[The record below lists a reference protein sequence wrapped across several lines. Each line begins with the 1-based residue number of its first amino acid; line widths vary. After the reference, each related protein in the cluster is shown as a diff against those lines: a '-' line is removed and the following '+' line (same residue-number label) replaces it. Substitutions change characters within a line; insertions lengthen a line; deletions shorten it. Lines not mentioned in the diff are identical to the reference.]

1 MKNQSLLPFFAPQGI
16 AVIGASRDPTKL
28 GYGLARNLVQS
39 GYTGAVH
46 FVNPKGDELLGRPI
60 YHQIAD
66 IPEPV
71 DLALVLVPPQFVPQT
86 LIDCGKRGIRAA
98 IIATGGF
105 RETGA
110 DGAALEKR
118 CLEIAREYQIRLIG
132 PNCIG
137 VANTHLPMDT
147 TFLQP
152 PPPPPGDM
160 AFISHSGAICAAVI
174 DWVRGQGTGFSHLI
188 SLGNQADVNET
199 DVLEPVAEDPHTKV
213 LTMYLEGI
221 SNGRRFMETAR
232 RVTRQKPVI
241 ALKVGRFEA
250 GKRAAASHT
259 GALAG
264 QEAAFDAAFQ
274 KAGVLR
280 ANTSEEMFYW
290 ARALA
295 WCPLPQGRR
304 IAILTNAGGP
314 GVTASDALELNQ
326 LKLADLSPETNAALK
341 AILPLAASTHNPVDM
356 LASAPPEHYAQ
367 CLQALLADEGVD
379 GVIVISP
386 PPPASSAGAVTKAI
400 LPIIQMSDKPVI
412 LALMGD
418 QLIQEGVAFARA
430 AQVVEYRFPE
440 WAASAMG
447 ALARY
452 ADWRQMPEDET
463 LVFDDVQK
471 EAAAKLLVGQPAGEF
486 LPQEVA
492 NGLLAAYGIP
502 TVQPQL
508 AESADEAVALAE
520 KMGYPVVLK
529 VASPDISHKSDVG
542 GVLLNLR
549 DADAVREG
557 YEAITERARLARP
570 TARLE
575 GAHVQRMLPPG
586 QEVIVGVVSDPQFG
600 PMVMFGSG
608 GVEVEGLKDVTFALA
623 PLSQREAE
631 EMLAATWAGRKL
643 NGFRSLPAADREAV
657 MAILARLAQLALDFP
672 QIAEIEINPVRALP
686 GKGGAFAIDVRARL
700 ASG

>member
-452 ADWRQMPEDET
+452 ADWRRMPEEEA

-508 AESADEAVALAE
+508 AESADEAVTLAE